1 MLHFASEGQEK
12 NEKSP
17 EDTYRH
23 SDRFMNGFQAKGIF
37 YVSAWSYIYIY
48 IFFFLIHIYLNHIPI
63 SPIPVAVTSPWTCSL
78 VLYFFPLIDHTPLP
92 P

>member
-48 IFFFLIHIYLNHIPI
+48 IFFF
-63 SPIPVAVTSPWTCSL
+63 
-78 VLYFFPLIDHTPLP
+78 
-92 P
+92 

>member
-48 IFFFLIHIYLNHIPI
+48 IFFFNTYIFKPHSHQSNSSGRNFPLDLLP
-63 SPIPVAVTSPWTCSL
+63 SAL
-78 VLYFFPLIDHTPLP
+78 FFPSD
-92 P
+92 